1 MKLGRQIGRLALRVA
16 AALALAGCAATVPPS
31 SELVLRQPVVLLGE
45 VHDNAAQHT
54 LRLRALEA
62 RLATGARPALLME
75 QLDRQRQGEI
85 DRLLAQRPRPD
96 TDTFIATVT
105 LPRDGW
111 NWDYYK
117 PFVAL
122 ALRNGLPI
130 VAVNVGREEARG
142 VMRQGLAASGFDAAV
157 PADIEAPTV
166 ADVLASHCGLIDDG
180 MARRMALAQFAR
192 DQFMARAI
200 ERHADAGVVLL
211 AGNGH
216 VRIDRGV
223 PRWLSPATRA
233 RSEAIGL
240 LEAGSAGAGAYDRV
254 VYTERQE
261 RPDPCAGMQKPS
273 LPAPP

>member
-1 MKLGRQIGRLALRVA
+1 MKRARVLLPALDVA
-16 AALALAGCAATVPPS
+16 VALVLAGCAATASPPAG
-31 SELVLRQPVVLLGE
+31 LVLHKPVVLLGE
-45 VHDNAAQHT
+45 VHDNATQHA
-54 LRLRALEA
+54 LRLRAFEA
-62 RLATGARPALLME
+62 LLATGARPALLME
-75 QLDRQRQGEI
+75 QFDRQHQGEI

-96 TDTFIATVT
+96 ADTFIAAVT
-105 LPRDGW
+105 APRDGW
-111 NWDYYK
+111 NWAHYK

-122 ALRNGLPI
+122 ALRTGLPI
-130 VAVNVGREEARG
+130 VAANVGREEARG

-157 PADIEAPTV
+157 PADIEAGTV

-180 MARRMALAQFAR
+180 MARRMAQAQFAR

-200 ERHADAGVVLL
+200 EQYADRGLVLL

-223 PRWLSPATRA
+223 PRWLSPGTRA

-240 LEAGSAGAGAYDRV
+240 LEAGSSNARDFDRV

-273 LPAPP
+273 LLAPP